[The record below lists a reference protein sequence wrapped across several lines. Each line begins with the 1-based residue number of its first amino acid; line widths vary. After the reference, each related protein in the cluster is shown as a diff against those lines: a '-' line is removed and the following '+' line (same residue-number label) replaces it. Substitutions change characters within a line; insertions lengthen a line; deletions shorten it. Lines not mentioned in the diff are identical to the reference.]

1 MSAPELKLP
10 RGFTLVEVLVALVI
24 VAFGM
29 GAVLAALSSAAD
41 TTARLR
47 DKSLAEWIGFNQ
59 ISTVRLAL
67 TAPADGKSTG
77 QLDYA
82 GARWYWQQEVEELQ
96 VPGIK
101 RISVQVKRL
110 PDSSTGVA
118 TATSDDGDW
127 LATTLGFRGD
137 AINAANGELPDWDGP
152 AIGTAP
158 GPGGTQAS
166 STSAGGA
173 AAGGSSTGESPGTG
187 NNNGVTDKP

>member
-1 MSAPELKLP
+1 MKLT

-47 DKSLAEWIGFNQ
+47 DKSLAGWIGFNQ

-67 TAPADGKSTG
+67 TAPPDGKSSG

-118 TATSDDGDW
+118 SATTDDSDW

-152 AIGTAP
+152 ATGAAP
-158 GPGGTQAS
+158 GTGGTQAGG
-166 STSAGGA
+166 TTAGGA
-173 AAGGSSTGESPGTG
+173 AAGGGSAGENPGTG
-187 NNNGVTDKP
+187 NSNGVTDKP

>member
-1 MSAPELKLP
+1 LKHT

-67 TAPADGKSTG
+67 KAPSDGQSTG
-77 QLDYA
+77 DVEYA
-82 GARWYWQQEVEELQ
+82 GTQWRWQQTVDELQ

-101 RISVQVKRL
+101 RITVQVKRMAEATT
-110 PDSSTGVA
+110 DA
-118 TATSDDGDW
+118 TAADSEAANW
-127 LATTLGFRGD
+127 LATAIGFRGD
-137 AINAANGELPDWDGP
+137 AVNGASGELPDWNGI
-152 AIGTAP
+152 AFT
-158 GPGGTQAS
+158 GGTGGPQPG
-166 STSAGGA
+166 AGVPQTGA
-173 AAGGSSTGESPGTG
+173 AAVPEKQP
-187 NNNGVTDKP
+187 

>member
-1 MSAPELKLP
+1 VRS

-67 TAPADGKSTG
+67 KGPSDGTTNG
-77 QLDYA
+77 QIDYA
-82 GARWYWQQEVEELQ
+82 GGQWLWQQVVDELQ

-101 RISVQVKRL
+101 RITVQVKRA
-110 PDSSTGVA
+110 PAAGAAA
-118 TATSDDGDW
+118 TATDNADW
-127 LATTLGFRGD
+127 LATTVGFRGD
-137 AINAANGELPDWDGP
+137 AINSASGELPDWNGVALP
-152 AIGTAP
+152 P
-158 GPGGTQAS
+158 
-166 STSAGGA
+166 GA
-173 AAGGSSTGESPGTG
+173 ATGGGPTSGSPATGNGNAGATPGAGGSPAPG
-187 NNNGVTDKP
+187 KQP